1 MKLTRPQQRVMEYL
15 RGGHRARRMYGE
27 VVYVNGGKVGTT
39 ATMEALVKRGLIELS
54 GVDEWKVTEKGKI
67 AA

>member
-1 MKLTRPQQRVMEYL
+1 
-15 RGGHRARRMYGE
+15 MYGE